1 MDRALNAIVNLD
13 VPADTVWIDVRGSL
27 NHESRPDLMHIIRR
41 VRHMGIRAHVRV
53 DLSNAV
59 LVESSALAGL
69 RTDLN
74 AMDSSTLPA
83 LHGAGV
89 SLHLNP
95 ATDSW
100 TSPADTDASGP
111 QPLVIV
117 DDDVALLAAG
127 HDAFPAAPAE
137 PLEEVFGRPLA
148 EYTDE
153 ELLAASDSLFA
164 MLDNP
169 KAFAGPDVLGRYND
183 IGQEL
188 SKRRQETE
196 TPFPA
201 AEGQAAS

>member
-41 VRHMGIRAHVRV
+41 VRRMGIRSHVRV

-74 AMDSSTLPA
+74 AMDSTLPA

-89 SLHLNP
+89 SLHLTP

-100 TSPADTDASGP
+100 TSPSDTGESRV

-117 DDDVALLAAG
+117 DDDVALLGAG

-137 PLEEVFGRPLA
+137 PLEEIFGRPLA
-148 EYTDE
+148 EYADE

-169 KAFAGPDVLGRYND
+169 KAFAGADLLGRYND

-188 SKRRQETE
+188 SRRRQEPE

-201 AEGQAAS
+201 AEDQAAS